1 MDAPKIALPTEK
13 QNGFLNGIER
23 RKAFRLQEA
32 KLQTNRSQRS
42 KRSRS
47 ETPLSVQEENIIVK
61 EKKTRGSA
69 RDHNSYRKEL

>member
-1 MDAPKIALPTEK
+1 MGAPKIALPTEK

-23 RKAFRLQEA
+23 GNAFRLQEA
-32 KLQTNRSQRS
+32 KLQTNRSQRL

-61 EKKTRGSA
+61 VKKTRGSA
-69 RDHNSYRKEL
+69 RDHISYRKEL